1 MTEQLSTFTESFARA
16 KKYVLIERPQVNS
29 KRKEE
34 KMWRW
39 QKYSKIR
46 KSGNDPGIPLLSKQ
60 LSIEVQLI
68 CDVADAPQ
76 SDPVIHTD
84 AQSVSDSF
92 PSEVVTGSRY
102 TSLSH
107 TVGPCCLSVL
117 CLVRPVSVN
126 PKFLIDPSPTFP
138 FGNHV
143 FFYVYESVL

>member
-1 MTEQLSTFTESFARA
+1 MILE
-16 KKYVLIERPQVNS
+16 Y
-29 KRKEE
+29 
-34 KMWRW
+34 
-39 QKYSKIR
+39 
-46 KSGNDPGIPLLSKQ
+46 PLFSKQ
-60 LSIEVQLI
+60 LSIEVQLT
-68 CDVADAPQ
+68 CHVAGARH
-76 SDPVIHTD
+76 SDSVIHTG
-84 AQSVSDSF
+84 AQSASDSF

-107 TVGPCCLSVL
+107 TVGPCCFSVL